1 MLNTDERLALLS
13 ALNKKIQPA
22 LEEAKSEACSELM
35 ERCREDGTDRRAVM
49 VNGEKV
55 GEIGIDYTKGH
66 PVIIDT
72 AAALDCLRAM
82 GLTEEVPKKG
92 WESAFSCVGGMVVD
106 TDSAEVITW
115 AQWEPSRPRRAA
127 VRIKGPQT
135 VINAFGARLANKD
148 PLALLEESND

>member
-13 ALNKKIQPA
+13 ALDKKVGPA
-22 LEEAKSEACSELM
+22 LKEAKSEACSELM

-49 VNGEKV
+49 VGGEKV
-55 GEIGIDYTKGH
+55 GEVGVSYAKGH

-72 AAALDCLRAM
+72 TAALDCLREM

-106 TDSAEVITW
+106 TESAEVITW
-115 AQWEPSRPRRAA
+115 AQWEPSRPKGAA
-127 VRIKGPQT
+127 VRIKDPQT